1 MSKATTAERA
11 LNRKGG
17 TMSRL
22 IKTLFG
28 FYPVLLPLVVVGVV
42 LCAIINSIGAT
53 FLQSALQIISE
64 SWQSGDWEA
73 AQPKIAQL
81 VTTLACIYGVGIL
94 SSLFWNRAMAIVT
107 QGSLEKLREKLFN
120 HMQDLPI
127 SYFDTHTHGEI
138 MSRYTNDVDTLRQAV
153 HRIPRRFLFIRWGTK
168 AHRQEIVSTNPHTR
182 IVYAEY
188 VKIER

>member
-73 AQPKIAQL
+73 AQPKILKL

-94 SSLFWNRAMAIVT
+94 SSLFWNRVMAIVT
-107 QGSLEKLREKLFN
+107 QGSLEKLR
-120 HMQDLPI
+120 DLPGDYEVYPGHEG
-127 SYFDTHTHGEI
+127 STSLEYE
-138 MSRYTNDVDTLRQAV
+138 
-153 HRIPRRFLFIRWGTK
+153 RRF
-168 AHRQEIVSTNPHTR
+168 NPYMLR
-182 IVYAEY
+182 PWDL
-188 VKIER
+188 

>member
-53 FLQSALQIISE
+53 FLQSALQIISD
-64 SWQSGDWEA
+64 SWQSGDWTT
-73 AQPKIAQL
+73 AQPKILQL

-107 QGSLEKLREKLFN
+107 QGLAREAAR
-120 HMQDLPI
+120 
-127 SYFDTHTHGEI
+127 E
-138 MSRYTNDVDTLRQAV
+138 DVQTVCRTC
-153 HRIPRRFLFIRWGTK
+153 RFAT
-168 AHRQEIVSTNPHTR
+168 STRTS
-182 IVYAEY
+182 AATS
-188 VKIER
+188 

>member
-107 QGSLEKLREKLFN
+107 QGSLEKLREKMFN
-120 HMQDLPI
+120 RMQDLPI
-127 SYFDTHTHGEI
+127 RYFDTHQRGDI
-138 MSRYTNDVDTLRQAV
+138 MSHYTNDIDTLRQMISQSLPNLLMTTIV
-153 HRIPRRFLFIRWGTK
+153 IVTVFFIMLYYSVWMCRSLWQ
-168 AHRQEIVSTNPHTR
+168 ASPL
-182 IVYAEY
+182 
-188 VKIER
+188 

>member
-94 SSLFWNRAMAIVT
+94 SSRFWNRAMAIVT
-107 QGSLEKLREKLFN
+107 QGSLEKLREKMFN
-120 HMQDLPI
+120 RMQDLPI
-127 SYFDTHTHGEI
+127 PDQPEDRPPAPG
-138 MSRYTNDVDTLRQAV
+138 L
-153 HRIPRRFLFIRWGTK
+153 L
-168 AHRQEIVSTNPHTR
+168 
-182 IVYAEY
+182 
-188 VKIER
+188 

>member
-107 QGSLEKLREKLFN
+107 QGSLEKLREKMVRCELDTRN
-120 HMQDLPI
+120 EKIGYKIREARQVDRVPYMLIIGDKEAESGTVSVRRRGEGDLGAVKTEA
-127 SYFDTHTHGEI
+127 FLATALAEI
-138 MSRYTNDVDTLRQAV
+138 TAKQMN
-153 HRIPRRFLFIRWGTK
+153 
-168 AHRQEIVSTNPHTR
+168 
-182 IVYAEY
+182 
-188 VKIER
+188 